1 MQGLTNQIN
10 KLLEARFS
18 EEDLLDCFV
27 VEIKLEQSKVLK
39 VFIDSDEHLGF
50 SKCKRVSRF
59 LEEKIEE
66 NNWLP
71 ENYRIEVSSPGAE
84 KPLKMLRQ
92 YAKHIGRTL
101 IVETKIEDKYEGELT
116 AVADDSITIEVLT
129 DKKKKLKE
137 AIQVNLS
144 DVKKAKIKITFNSKK
159 K

>member
-1 MQGLTNQIN
+1 MQGLTNKIN
-10 KLLEARFS
+10 KLLEARFE

-27 VEIKLEQSKVLK
+27 VDIRLEQSKVLK
-39 VFIDSDEHLGF
+39 VFIDSDDHLGY

-59 LEEKIEE
+59 LEENIEE

-92 YAKHIGRTL
+92 YKKHIGRTL
-101 IVETKIEDKYEGELT
+101 IVETTTEENYEGELT
-116 AVADDSITIEVLT
+116 HIEKDTITIEVLT

-137 AIQVNLS
+137 AVQINLS